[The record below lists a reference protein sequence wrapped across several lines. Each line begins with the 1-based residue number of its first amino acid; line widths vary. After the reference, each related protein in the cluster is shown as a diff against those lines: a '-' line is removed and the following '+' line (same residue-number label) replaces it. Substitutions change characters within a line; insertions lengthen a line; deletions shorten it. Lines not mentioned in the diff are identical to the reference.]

1 MNLANGVRRTRII
14 LDMIRFEHTI
24 FALPFAYVGV
34 LLATRAVGRV
44 PHAATLLWILAAMV
58 GARSAAMAV
67 NRIVDA
73 RIDSVNPRTMQR
85 AIPAGLI
92 TQAQAVAFTIVAIAL
107 FEFACLQ
114 LNRTCLILSP
124 IALALMIG
132 YSYTKRFT
140 PACHLSLGAATGLA
154 PAGGWIAV
162 TGQTGPVPA
171 LLWLAVGMW
180 IGGFDIIYSLQDV
193 EFDRDHGLHSLPAW
207 LGAAR
212 ALVIS
217 RLAHLV
223 SVAAFAAAGLLAGA
237 HHFYFVGLALA
248 AALLTYEQSIVRPP
262 DLSRVN
268 TAFFTL
274 NGWVSVVFFVFA
286 MIDRLA
292 A

>member
-1 MNLANGVRRTRII
+1 MTSGLINRVRV
-14 LDMIRFEHTI
+14 LLEMIRFEHTI

-34 LLATRAVGRV
+34 LLASRASGHQVG
-44 PHAATLLWILAAMV
+44 PLTLVWILLAMV

-67 NRIVDA
+67 NRIADSSIDA
-73 RIDSVNPRTMQR
+73 KNPRTMQR

-92 TQAQAVAFTIVAIAL
+92 TRSQAIAFTVLAVVL

-114 LNRTCLILSP
+114 LNRTCLLLSP
-124 IALALMIG
+124 VALVLMIG

-154 PAGGWIAV
+154 PAGGWVAV
-162 TGQTGPVPA
+162 TGAVGPVPG

-193 EFDRDHGLHSLPAW
+193 EFDREHGLHSLPAW
-207 LGAAR
+207 LGAHR
-212 ALVIS
+212 ALLVSRMAHVIS
-217 RLAHLV
+217 V
-223 SVAAFAAAGLLAGA
+223 CAFAAAGLLAGA
-237 HHFYFVGLALA
+237 QVLYFVGLGVAG
-248 AALLTYEQSIVRPP
+248 ALLAYEQSIVRPP

-274 NGWVSVVFFVFA
+274 NGWVSIVFFVFA
-286 MIDRLA
+286 LADRIGS
-292 A
+292 